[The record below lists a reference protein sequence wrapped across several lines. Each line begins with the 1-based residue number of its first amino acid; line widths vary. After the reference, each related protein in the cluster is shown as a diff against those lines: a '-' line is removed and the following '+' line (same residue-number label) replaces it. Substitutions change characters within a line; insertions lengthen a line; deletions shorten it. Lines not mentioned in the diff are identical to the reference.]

1 MPRSSHSGR
10 GVAAKDGC
18 QLPDD
23 ARRACVRAAETECSF
38 ADAVLRLAYGGPT
51 KAASAPPLFD
61 PQGWREGKWPPQ
73 VAEAVWTLCAAIQQ
87 GRVPAGAHGFP
98 IDAKQWA
105 RQSELEG
112 YRVFAREPG
121 QLIARVE
128 FETRG
133 MLVAVA
139 GLELAFPAAAEP
151 APEQSEPAPP
161 QEDTP
166 HLPEEDA
173 LDPLGPAPA
182 PQKGAKPTEPPKT
195 AAATIATIKIG
206 VTTKQRVEDYLN
218 KNCVDPKTPGLAEAI
233 SRRSVCTLDALL
245 EIRPPFDPEQ
255 AVARCAA
262 LLRRYQVATV
272 SGDKYAGEW
281 PRARFAEHGITFEQS
296 ARPKS
301 DLYGD
306 LLPL

>member
-218 KNCVDPKTPGLAEAI
+218 KNCIDPKTPGLAEAI
-233 SRRSVCTLDALL
+233 KDALGMGFSTAKRHL
-245 EIRPPFDPEQ
+245 KKIRDE
-255 AVARCAA
+255 AI
-262 LLRRYQVATV
+262 
-272 SGDKYAGEW
+272 DKQTAK
-281 PRARFAEHGITFEQS
+281 A
-296 ARPKS
+296 ARPVQSQQKPRRIRKARPVDRPKRALRALS
-301 DLYGD
+301 E
-306 LLPL
+306 P